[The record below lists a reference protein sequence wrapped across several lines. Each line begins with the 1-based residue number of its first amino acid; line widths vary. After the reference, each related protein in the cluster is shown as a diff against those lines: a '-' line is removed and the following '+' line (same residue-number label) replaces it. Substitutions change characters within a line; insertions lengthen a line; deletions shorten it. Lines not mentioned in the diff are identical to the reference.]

1 MSGTTYRHVAI
12 WIDHHQAVLLM
23 FRTSPLLRPTVEGP
37 DGQWFQYR
45 VDARQ
50 HRRAQG
56 YYEAVL
62 SLLNPQDEIFILG
75 PDQAKREL
83 LGRIEGHQGA
93 KGTVVG
99 IHDAA
104 RLSEVDLVCPTG
116 EVWRAGDGPR
126 TAALIPKP
134 ASESPGRLGRLP

>member
-12 WIDHHQAVLLM
+12 WIDHHQAVLLV
-23 FRTSPLLRPTVEGP
+23 FETSPLLMPTEGGS

-45 VDARQ
+45 IDASQ
-50 HRRAQG
+50 HRRARG

-62 SLLNPQDEIFILG
+62 SLLEPQDEIFILG
-75 PDQAKREL
+75 PDHAKREL

-99 IHDAA
+99 LHDAA
-104 RLSEVDLVCPTG
+104 RLADVDLVCPTG
-116 EVWRAGDGPR
+116 EVWSAGDGPR
-126 TAALIPKP
+126 TAALISKSAAGLERVP
-134 ASESPGRLGRLP
+134 